1 LNRLQSFIF
10 NLVIIL
16 HSFIGYKKD
25 FMKKDKGIIC
35 LCGNDGTGK
44 STLVK
49 LIKELYPGYIP
60 LERSATHLDADL

>member
-1 LNRLQSFIF
+1 
-10 NLVIIL
+10 
-16 HSFIGYKKD
+16 
-25 FMKKDKGIIC
+25 MKKDKGIIC